1 MPHVSCSLRPVGR
14 AQRARF
20 EALAR
25 ATGAF
30 RPAEAAIALEV
41 LDEALAGDEDYR
53 FVGAYEGGADTLVG
67 FACWGPTPATV
78 GTWDLY
84 WLAVDPAWQG
94 KGVGSQL
101 LREVESRLTAHR
113 ARLLV
118 VETSS
123 RADYAPTRAF
133 YERRGF
139 RRAALLPDYY
149 ALGDDL
155 VIYLKDL
162 THGVLAGTAS

>member
-1 MPHVSCSLRPVGR
+1 MSCSLRPVAR

-20 EALAR
+20 EALTA
-25 ATGAF
+25 ATGVF
-30 RPAEAAIALEV
+30 QPAEAAIAVEV
-41 LDEALAGDEDYR
+41 LDEALAGDDDYR

-84 WLAVDPAWQG
+84 WIAVDPAWQG
-94 KGVGSQL
+94 KGVGSDL
-101 LREVESRLTAHR
+101 LHEVERRLAADC

-123 RADYAPTRAF
+123 RAEYAPTRGF

-139 RRAALLPDYY
+139 RRAAVLPEYY
-149 ALGDDL
+149 APGDDL

-162 THGVLAGTAS
+162 THGFLATTAS

>member
-1 MPHVSCSLRPVGR
+1 MSCSLRPVGR
-14 AQRARF
+14 AQRARL
-20 EALAR
+20 EALAS
-25 ATGAF
+25 ATGLF
-30 RPAEAAIALEV
+30 RPAEAAIAVQV
-41 LDEALAGDEDYR
+41 LDEALAGDDDYR
-53 FVGAYEGGADTLVG
+53 FVGAYAGGVDTLVG
-67 FACWGPTPATV
+67 FACWGPTPATT

-101 LREVESRLTAHR
+101 LGEVESRLTAQR

-139 RRAALLPDYY
+139 RRAALLPEYY
-149 ALGDDL
+149 APGDDL
-155 VIYLKDL
+155 LIYLKDF